1 MIRIATLLAGALAA
15 AACVTTQGTEAPPPN
30 LKGQPVSA
38 ISARL
43 GPPSSQSQVDG
54 RTVYAWRVRTEAPE
68 TPVPSTRVSYA
79 SGRPNTVDTMSYPD
93 PPRMDSCTLRVV
105 VDAAGTITSTE
116 WQGSNA
122 GCYDAQQKLAGKG

>member
-1 MIRIATLLAGALAA
+1 VT
-15 AACVTTQGTEAPPPN
+15 ACVTTQGGESPPPQ

-38 ISARL
+38 ITARL
-43 GPPSSQSQVDG
+43 GPPESQEQIDG
-54 RTVYAWRVRTEAPE
+54 RTAYVWTAQTRAPA

-79 SGRPNTVDTMSYPD
+79 SGVPNKIETLSYPD
-93 PPRMDSCTLRVV
+93 PPRMERCTLRAF
-105 VDAAGTITSTE
+105 VDAAGNVTSTD

>member
-1 MIRIATLLAGALAA
+1 MIRLVAPVAGALAA
-15 AACVTTQGTEAPPPN
+15 AACVTTQGAPVPPAD
-30 LKGQPVSA
+30 LKGQDVSA

-43 GPPSSQSQVDG
+43 GPPDSQAQIDG
-54 RTVYAWRVRTEAPE
+54 RTAYLWNVETARPE

-79 SGRPNTVDTMSYPD
+79 AGRPNTIDTVSYPD
-93 PPRMDSCTLRVV
+93 PPRMETCTLRAF
-105 VDAAGTITSTE
+105 VDGAGKVTSTD

>member
-1 MIRIATLLAGALAA
+1 M
-15 AACVTTQGTEAPPPN
+15 

-38 ISARL
+38 IVAKL
-43 GPPSSQSQVDG
+43 GPPDSQQQIDG
-54 RTVYAWRVRTEAPE
+54 RTAYVWTVETRAPA

-79 SGRPNTVDTMSYPD
+79 AGVPNKIETLSYPD
-93 PPRMDSCTLRVV
+93 PPRMERCTLRAF
-105 VDAAGTITSTE
+105 VDGAGNITSTD